1 MIPFRQCRG
10 HFRIGNAAKGHEQ
23 PADREPRL
31 PSVGIFQQKM
41 FQLSVV
47 GVEIGDDRI
56 RQDGKIFPLGRLL
69 HQCLLRPEGFSPVDQ
84 RHAAAAS
91 GQKQGVLKGG
101 VAAAGHCYV
110 LSVKERAIAQ
120 GAIADAAA
128 YQFFF
133 TGQAQRPGLCPSG
146 IDHRPGRHRPVLR
159 FQKERAVRV
168 SFDPLYPAEGQLRPG
183 RFRLGIHPVP
193 QFHAADRAKT
203 WIILHQRREGDL
215 PAEAAALEYGNGA
228 SCPCGIQGG
237 RQSGGTTADHSKL
250 YYHWAYSRRNALIW
264 AAPT

>member
-1 MIPFRQCRG
+1 MDQC
-10 HFRIGNAAKGHEQ
+10 
-23 PADREPRL
+23 
-31 PSVGIFQQKM
+31 
-41 FQLSVV
+41 
-47 GVEIGDDRI
+47 
-56 RQDGKIFPLGRLL
+56 
-69 HQCLLRPEGFSPVDQ
+69 
-84 RHAAAAS
+84 HAAAAS

-133 TGQAQRPGLCPSG
+133 TGQTQRPGLCPSG

-159 FQKERAVRV
+159 FQKKRAVRV
-168 SFDPLYPAEGQLRPG
+168 SFDPLYPAEGHLRPG

-193 QFHAADRAKT
+193 QFHAADRAKAG
-203 WIILHQRREGDL
+203 IILHQRREGDL

-228 SCPCGIQGG
+228 SRPCGIQGG
-237 RQSGGTTADHSKL
+237 RQSGGTAADHSKL
-250 YYHWAYSRRNALIW
+250 DHCAYSRRNALIW

>member
-1 MIPFRQCRG
+1 MIPFRQCCG

-31 PSVGIFQQKM
+31 PSVGIFQQKV
-41 FQLSVV
+41 FQLSVI

-84 RHAAAAS
+84 CHAAAAS
-91 GQKQGVLKGG
+91 GQKQSILKGG

-128 YQFFF
+128 YQCFF
-133 TGQAQRPGLCPSG
+133 TGQPQRPGLRSGG

-193 QFHAADRAKT
+193 QFHAADRAKAG
-203 WIILHQRREGDL
+203 IILHQRREGDL

-228 SCPCGIQGG
+228 SRPCGIQGG
-237 RQSGGTTADHSKL
+237 CQSGGTAADHSKL
-250 YYHWAYSRRNALIW
+250 DHWAYSRRNALIW